1 MQRYTISLDD
11 DLAAQFERWATQ
23 HGYANRSEAIRDL
36 VRDRLRD
43 DTLQHAQRG
52 PCIGVVTYVY
62 DHHDRT
68 LARRLLEEQHAH
80 HDLSVSTLHVHL
92 NSERCLE
99 VAVLRG
105 HASEVQAEADA
116 LIAERHVR
124 NGSVHLIPM
133 G

>member
-11 DLAAQFERWATQ
+11 NLAEQFELWARQ

-36 VRDRLRD
+36 VRDKLGKES
-43 DTLQHAQRG
+43 LQHAHG
-52 PCIGVVTYVY
+52 SHCVAVVAYAY

-68 LARRLLEEQHAH
+68 LGRRLLDGQHEH
-80 HDLSVSTLHVHL
+80 HQLSVSTLHVHL
-92 NSERCLE
+92 DAERCLE

-105 HASEVQAEADA
+105 HTSDVKTEADA

-133 G
+133 D